1 MDRLRSIGERKA
13 VVRSAKLLAAVLGL
27 TLIGAAKLS
36 SAPNLAAPRLTS
48 EKRAIVAA
56 GYANLPLSF
65 EPNLGQTDAG
75 VRFLAHGPG
84 YTLFLTRAEAVLS
97 MRGSLRDPRPKNND
111 PQSAVVRI
119 ALRGAASSPSIEGVD
134 RLPAKSNYFIGNDP
148 NRWRTEVPN
157 YARIELK
164 NVYPGIDLIY
174 HGVERGQLEYDFRLA
189 PGADPKLVRLSFKG
203 GKRLALDRD
212 GNLVVSVGNSKL
224 IERAPVIYQGDG
236 GERRTVAGRW
246 VLRGADTAGFR
257 LARYDR
263 RRPIVIDPVL
273 VYSSYLGGSGGD
285 SGHGIAVDS
294 SGDAYVTGDT
304 FSTDFPTT
312 SGVFQTSNNGT
323 SQSASNAFVSKFNP
337 SQQGA
342 ASLVYS
348 TFLGGSGH
356 LGLGDDGAGI
366 VVDSSGKAY
375 VAGTTFSSNFPTTS
389 GAFQT
394 SNNAAAISASN
405 AFVTELNSTGT
416 ALIYSTYLGGSGTDH
431 VGGDKVAGIALGS
444 SGKVYV
450 TGSTYSADFPTTS
463 GAFQTSNNAAA
474 ISARNA
480 FVTELN
486 STGTGLNYS
495 TYLGGSGGD
504 TGAGIAIDSSGDAYI
519 TGAANSTDFPTTS
532 GAFQT
537 SNSGHGVAFV
547 TELNSTGTGLNY
559 STYLGGSGGDAGAGI
574 AVDSSGDAHVT
585 GSTFSTDFPTTSGV
599 FQTSNNDASGTAFV
613 TELNSTGTALNYSTY
628 LGGSGDA
635 NGNGDAGAGIAVDS
649 SNNTYVTGQTYSTD
663 FPTTPGVFQT
673 SNNDAFSAA
682 HS

>member
-1 MDRLRSIGERKA
+1 MDRLRSVGERKA

-84 YTLFLTRAEAVLS
+84 YTLFLTRSEAVLS
-97 MRGSLRDPRPKNND
+97 MRGSLRDPSPKNND

-294 SGDAYVTGDT
+294 FGDAYVTGDT

-348 TFLGGSGH
+348 T
-356 LGLGDDGAGI
+356 
-366 VVDSSGKAY
+366 
-375 VAGTTFSSNFPTTS
+375 
-389 GAFQT
+389 
-394 SNNAAAISASN
+394 
-405 AFVTELNSTGT
+405 
-416 ALIYSTYLGGSGTDH
+416 YLGGSGNSGLGRRWRWH
-431 VGGDKVAGIALGS
+431 SRRFVGQRLCGWNDVLEQFS
-444 SGKVYV
+444 
-450 TGSTYSADFPTTS
+450 D
-463 GAFQTSNNAAA
+463 
-474 ISARNA
+474 
-480 FVTELN
+480 
-486 STGTGLNYS
+486 
-495 TYLGGSGGD
+495 YLGRIPDHQRWRRTRHRGRICD
-504 TGAGIAIDSSGDAYI
+504 GAEFDWY
-519 TGAANSTDFPTTS
+519 GADLF
-532 GAFQT
+532 
-537 SNSGHGVAFV
+537 
-547 TELNSTGTGLNY
+547 
-559 STYLGGSGGDAGAGI
+559 YL
-574 AVDSSGDAHVT
+574 
-585 GSTFSTDFPTTSGV
+585 PRW
-599 FQTSNNDASGTAFV
+599 
-613 TELNSTGTALNYSTY
+613 
-628 LGGSGDA
+628 
-635 NGNGDAGAGIAVDS
+635 
-649 SNNTYVTGQTYSTD
+649 
-663 FPTTPGVFQT
+663 
-673 SNNDAFSAA
+673 
-682 HS
+682 

>member
-1 MDRLRSIGERKA
+1 M
-13 VVRSAKLLAAVLGL
+13 
-27 TLIGAAKLS
+27 
-36 SAPNLAAPRLTS
+36 
-48 EKRAIVAA
+48 
-56 GYANLPLSF
+56 
-65 EPNLGQTDAG
+65 
-75 VRFLAHGPG
+75 
-84 YTLFLTRAEAVLS
+84 
-97 MRGSLRDPRPKNND
+97 
-111 PQSAVVRI
+111 RI

-294 SGDAYVTGDT
+294 FGDAYVTGDT
-304 FSTDFPTT
+304 FSTNFPTT
-312 SGVFQTSNNGT
+312 SGVFQTSNKGT

-348 TFLGGSGH
+348 TYLGGSGH
-356 LGLGDDGAGI
+356 SGLGDDGAGI

-394 SNNAAAISASN
+394 TNNGAAHATGVG
-405 AFVTELNSTGT
+405 FVTELNSTGT
-416 ALIYSTYLGGSGTDH
+416 ALIYSTYLGGSGTQH

-474 ISARNA
+474 LSASNA

-486 STGTGLNYS
+486 STGTALNYS
-495 TYLGGSGGD
+495 TYLGGSGGGGD
-504 TGAGIAIDSSGDAYI
+504 KGFGIAVDSSGDAYI

-537 SNSGHGVAFV
+537 SNNGHGVAFV

-585 GSTFSTDFPTTSGV
+585 GSTFSTDFPTTSGA
-599 FQTSNNDASGTAFV
+599 FQTSNNAAAISASNAFV

-635 NGNGDAGAGIAVDS
+635 NGGGDAGAGIAVDS
-649 SNNTYVTGQTYSTD
+649 SHNTYVTGRPIRAIFRPPRARSRPATMTRSR
-663 FPTTPGVFQT
+663 
-673 SNNDAFSAA
+673 
-682 HS
+682 

>member
-36 SAPNLAAPRLTS
+36 SALNLAAPRLTS

-97 MRGSLRDPRPKNND
+97 MRGSGENDSPGAAKAMGVNDYASHPHPGGNKMTLPRQTLGDPRPKNND

-294 SGDAYVTGDT
+294 SGDAYVTGQT

-348 TFLGGSGH
+348 TFLGGGGH

-431 VGGDKVAGIALGS
+431 VGGDNVAGIALGS

-486 STGTGLNYS
+486 STGTGLN
-495 TYLGGSGGD
+495 L
-504 TGAGIAIDSSGDAYI
+504 
-519 TGAANSTDFPTTS
+519 F
-532 GAFQT
+532 
-537 SNSGHGVAFV
+537 
-547 TELNSTGTGLNY
+547 
-559 STYLGGSGGDAGAGI
+559 
-574 AVDSSGDAHVT
+574 
-585 GSTFSTDFPTTSGV
+585 
-599 FQTSNNDASGTAFV
+599 
-613 TELNSTGTALNYSTY
+613 
-628 LGGSGDA
+628 
-635 NGNGDAGAGIAVDS
+635 
-649 SNNTYVTGQTYSTD
+649 YV
-663 FPTTPGVFQT
+663 PGR
-673 SNNDAFSAA
+673 
-682 HS
+682 